1 MTTKAV
7 PEGQPNIAPRLVVAD
22 AVRALEFYSKAFDAT
37 NPVRHAD
44 SNGRTNYAQFHVGH
58 ALVMLAEQGE
68 GPGWRN
74 QSPEQ
79 IGGTPVMIH
88 LYVPDVDALAR
99 KAVAAGAKLLR
110 PIKDEDRGDRA
121 CTILDPFGH
130 RWMVATHKREV
141 SLDDQRQLAAEW
153 KILEPEKSTA
163 PILPE
168 DRLAV
173 PYLAVHDGPR
183 AIQFYKDAFAAAETL
198 RFEDDNGRIGHCS
211 LRIGN

>member
-1 MTTKAV
+1 
-7 PEGQPNIAPRLVVAD
+7 
-22 AVRALEFYSKAFDAT
+22 
-37 NPVRHAD
+37 
-44 SNGRTNYAQFHVGH
+44 GH

-88 LYVPDVDALAR
+88 VYVPDVDALAR

-130 RWMVATHKREV
+130 RWMIATHKRDV
-141 SLDDQRQLAAEW
+141 SLEDQRQSAAEW
-153 KILEPEKSTA
+153 KISESEQA
-163 PILPE
+163 QANRPE

-173 PYLAVHDGPR
+173 PYLAVHDGPK
-183 AIQFYKDAFAAAETL
+183 AIHFYKNAFA
-198 RFEDDNGRIGHCS
+198 
-211 LRIGN
+211 